1 MCEDIIDLVV
11 KTPEPESAGSRTQ
24 HRFDY
29 QNHWAIC
36 HLLELYERGINFI
49 LAVECH
55 DDVLEILP
63 DSSKKLNFY
72 QIKTTTNN
80 LNISPGNKSI
90 MTYIGRMLCHLG
102 HFGEDN
108 VGKLTL
114 ISNRAFKV
122 INGKRVSKEF
132 TKGNLKDF
140 QDEIPRQVWDAAI
153 ETLQEAPLKEKTKSL
168 NFSPEVITFEVSDL
182 TLETFV
188 ETTKGKI
195 TTFLEKFKKDQAT
208 IPFYK
213 ALCAEVNKQA
223 SREKQSLGKDDFIRD
238 CAINK
243 SQFDKII
250 KEVIDQPV
258 MKERIAS
265 IQRELMTAGV
275 AWDRRRKFEKKL
287 VEIEIDL
294 YAKSSYYYLLEDI
307 IQAAYEEANLENLN
321 FSEVIEKIY
330 SSVKEKEIVKEAIKV
345 KSELYV
351 KANIALRIIV

>member
-1 MCEDIIDLVV
+1 M
-11 KTPEPESAGSRTQ
+11 KKR
-24 HRFDY
+24 
-29 QNHWAIC
+29 
-36 HLLELYERGINFI
+36 LY
-49 LAVECH
+49 
-55 DDVLEILP
+55 
-63 DSSKKLNFY
+63 SM
-72 QIKTTTNN
+72 
-80 LNISPGNKSI
+80 SI
-90 MTYIGRMLCHLG
+90 
-102 HFGEDN
+102 
-108 VGKLTL
+108 
-114 ISNRAFKV
+114 
-122 INGKRVSKEF
+122 
-132 TKGNLKDF
+132 
-140 QDEIPRQVWDAAI
+140 VWDAAI